1 MNPLLF
7 LGREFLNKMTGPDV
21 PAEEREAYRDSLA
34 VYSGSEEGAATPA
47 LLIRSFNDLKP
58 DEYEGFTPDAMLWLV
73 DWIASQ
79 ENPELAG
86 VLRPAVFQSI
96 FTAFEEPHV
105 RLRVVEVGVQ
115 WEEAR
120 GVQPE
125 SSILLSIYEIA
136 GEDRDLVLDALR
148 FDGGEY
154 ARRVMYRLGA

>member
-1 MNPLLF
+1 VNPLLF

-34 VYSGSEEGAATPA
+34 VYSGSDEGAATPA
-47 LLIRSFNDLKP
+47 LLISSFNDLKP
-58 DEYEGFTPDAMLWLV
+58 HDYEGFTPDAILWFV

-79 ENPELAG
+79 ENPEQAA

-105 RLRVVEVGVQ
+105 RLRVVEVALQ

-120 GVQPE
+120 GVRPE
-125 SSILLSIYEIA
+125 SSVLRSIYEIA

-148 FDGGEY
+148 VDRGEY
-154 ARRVMYRLGA
+154 ARGVMDRLGA

>member
-34 VYSGSEEGAATPA
+34 VYSGSDEGAATPA
-47 LLIRSFNDLKP
+47 LLISSFNDLKP
-58 DEYEGFTPDAMLWLV
+58 HDYEGFTPDAILWFV

-79 ENPELAG
+79 ENPEQAA

-105 RLRVVEVGVQ
+105 RLRVVEVALQ

-120 GVQPE
+120 GVRPE
-125 SSILLSIYEIA
+125 SSVLRSIYEIA

-148 FDGGEY
+148 VDRGEY
-154 ARRVMYRLGA
+154 ARGVMDRLGA

>member
-7 LGREFLNKMTGPDV
+7 LGREFLNKMTRPDV
-21 PAEEREAYRDSLA
+21 PAEEREAYRDALA

-58 DEYEGFTPDAMLWLV
+58 DEYEGFTPDAMLWFV

-79 ENPELAG
+79 EDPELAG
-86 VLRPAVFQSI
+86 LLRPAVFQNI

-105 RLRVVEVGVQ
+105 RLRVVEVAVQ

-120 GVQPE
+120 GLQPE
-125 SSILLSIYEIA
+125 SSILRNIHEIA
-136 GEDRDLVLDALR
+136 GEDRDLVMDALL

-154 ARRVMYRLGA
+154 ARRVIDRLGA

>member
-58 DEYEGFTPDAMLWLV
+58 DEYEGFAPDAMLWFV

-86 VLRPAVFQSI
+86 ILMPAVFQSI

-105 RLRVVEVGVQ
+105 RLRVVEVAVQ

-125 SSILLSIYEIA
+125 SSILRSIYEIA

-154 ARRVMYRLGA
+154 ARRVIDRLGA

>member
-34 VYSGSEEGAATPA
+34 VYSGSDEGAATPA
-47 LLIRSFNDLKP
+47 LLISSFNDLKP
-58 DEYEGFTPDAMLWLV
+58 HDYEGFTPDAILWFV

-79 ENPELAG
+79 ENPEQAA

-105 RLRVVEVGVQ
+105 RLRVVEVAVQ

-120 GVQPE
+120 GVRPE
-125 SSILLSIYEIA
+125 SSVLRSIYEIA

-148 FDGGEY
+148 VDRGEY
-154 ARRVMYRLGA
+154 ARGVMDRLGA

>member
-86 VLRPAVFQSI
+86 VLSPAVFQSI

-115 WEEAR
+115 
-120 GVQPE
+120 
-125 SSILLSIYEIA
+125 
-136 GEDRDLVLDALR
+136 
-148 FDGGEY
+148 
-154 ARRVMYRLGA
+154 